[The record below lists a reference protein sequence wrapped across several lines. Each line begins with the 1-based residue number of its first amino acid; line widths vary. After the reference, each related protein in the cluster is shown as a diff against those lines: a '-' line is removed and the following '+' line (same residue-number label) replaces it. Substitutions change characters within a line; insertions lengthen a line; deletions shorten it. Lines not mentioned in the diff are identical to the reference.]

1 MNSKFNCIIVGAAGR
16 DFHDFQTF
24 FCKNP
29 EFNVCAFTATQ
40 IPFIDSRVFPQ
51 SLAGSNYDADIP
63 IFPEEQLPKLIRQ
76 FDVDFVFLAYSDLA
90 HETVMHTA
98 SLVQSCGASFVLLG
112 PQHTQLKSIK
122 PVIAVTAVRTGAGK
136 SPLTRWITCRL
147 AELRKTPAIIRHP
160 MPYGDLERQRCQRFS
175 TENDLDD
182 FNCTIEEREE
192 YEPYLELGFSIFAG
206 VDYEM
211 ILRTAESEA
220 EVILWDGGNNDFS
233 FIKPDLLITVA
244 DALRPGHEVQYYPGE
259 SNLRMADIVVINKVA
274 SADPADIS
282 LIRANVRQLNPT
294 AEVIESNLEIV
305 VDEPQ
310 QIANRTVLV
319 IEDGPTLLH
328 GGMATG
334 AGYCAALQFQ
344 AARVIDPRSFA
355 IGSIAEAFE
364 NHPHMGQILP
374 ALGYSPEQREELS
387 ETINASNADL
397 IIDATPAGL
406 AHVVQTSIP
415 VVQVRYEF
423 QQVSGK
429 SLKKIIEEFLR
440 G

>member
-1 MNSKFNCIIVGAAGR
+1 MNSKFNCIIAGAAGR

-24 FCKNP
+24 FSKYS
-29 EFNVCAFTATQ
+29 EFKVCAFTATQ
-40 IPFIDSRVFPQ
+40 IPYIDSRVFPQ
-51 SLAGSNYDADIP
+51 TLAGPNYDADIP
-63 IFPEEQLPKLIRQ
+63 IFPEEQLPELIRQ

-90 HETVMHTA
+90 YETVMHTA
-98 SLVQSCGASFVLLG
+98 SLVQACGASFILLG
-112 PQHTQLKSIK
+112 PKHTQLKSTK

-136 SPLTRWITCRL
+136 SPLTKWIACRL
-147 AELRKTPAIIRHP
+147 AERGQTPAIIRHP

-175 TENDLDD
+175 TEKDLNAFD
-182 FNCTIEEREE
+182 CTIEEREE

-206 VDYEM
+206 VDYDM
-211 ILRTAESEA
+211 ILRTAEQEA
-220 EVILWDGGNNDFS
+220 GVILWDGGNNDLS

-244 DALRPGHEVQYYPGE
+244 DALRPHHEVQYYPGE
-259 SNLRMADIVVINKVA
+259 TNLRMADIVVINKVG
-274 SADPADIS
+274 SAQQADITQ
-282 LIRANVRQLNPT
+282 IKKHVKQRNPT

-310 QIANRTVLV
+310 QIANRRVLV

-334 AGYCAALQFQ
+334 AGYCAAQQFQ
-344 AARVIDPRSFA
+344 AAQVIDPRAFA
-355 IGSIAEAFE
+355 VGSIAEAFE
-364 NHPHMGQILP
+364 KYPHIGPILP
-374 ALGYSPEQREELS
+374 ALGYSQEQKEELS
-387 ETINASNADL
+387 ETINTSNAEL

-406 AHVVQTSIP
+406 LHVVHTSIP
-415 VVQVRYEF
+415 VIQVRYEF

-429 SLKKIIEEFLR
+429 PLEKIIEEYLR